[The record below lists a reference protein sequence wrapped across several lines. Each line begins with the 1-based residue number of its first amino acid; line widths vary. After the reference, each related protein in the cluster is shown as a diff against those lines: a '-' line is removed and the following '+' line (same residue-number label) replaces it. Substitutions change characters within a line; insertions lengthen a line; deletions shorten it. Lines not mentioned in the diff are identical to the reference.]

1 LSYRILVPLDDS
13 DWSRSAAQLA
23 LWLADRSPDAVTVTG
38 LHVINVTQSRGAWL
52 EDLAG
57 HLGFEPVIV
66 PEKVEQT
73 FRERGEALINEFEGQ
88 CQTLGITFQT
98 ELVVGSVVD
107 RIVHHGDHH
116 DLLVMGV
123 RGETETRF
131 PGQGGGTT
139 ERVLRRAS
147 ISVLTVPRHQR
158 GLTGIALG
166 YDGSDGAARAL
177 NTVRHLSELAALPVH
192 VFFATEGAPE
202 GVSVQ
207 EAISRLEATGVQAIG
222 SEVIGRPEDA
232 LPAGARAAGCD
243 LLALGYRGRSQ
254 LKDIFLGRT
263 TEWLVGKLDMAIL
276 VAR

>member
-1 LSYRILVPLDDS
+1 M
-13 DWSRSAAQLA
+13 
-23 LWLADRSPDAVTVTG
+23 TG
-38 LHVINVTQSRGAWL
+38 LHVINVAQAQGAWL

-73 FRERGEALINEFEGQ
+73 FRVRGQALIDEFVEQG
-88 CQTLGITFQT
+88 TARNITHRT

-107 RIVHHGDHH
+107 QIVHHGDHH
-116 DLLVMGV
+116 DLLIMGV

-131 PGQGGGTT
+131 PGQGGGTA
-139 ERVLRRAS
+139 ERVVHKAS
-147 ISVLTVPRHQR
+147 ISVMTVPRHQLA
-158 GLTGIALG
+158 LTGIGLG

-177 NTVRHLSELAALPVH
+177 NAVRHLSEIACLPVH
-192 VFFATEGAPE
+192 VFFATQGAPE
-202 GVSVQ
+202 GVAIQ
-207 EAISRLEATGVQAIG
+207 EALDRLEGTGVSAIG

-232 LPAGARAAGCD
+232 LPAAAAAAGCD
-243 LLALGYRGRSQ
+243 VLALGYRGRSQ

-263 TEWLVGKLDMAIL
+263 TEWLLGTLDIAIL